1 MAGKA
6 LWWRFVAC
14 ALCMLA
20 IVPAAVHAAAYPDR
34 PIRMLIPQPAGGT
47 MDSNA
52 RALVEPLSRL
62 LNQTIVIDNRSGAN
76 GMIAGELLAKSAP
89 DGYTLLYTS
98 NSLLYNQLINKHVPF
113 DALRDFVAVTQ
124 VAKTFGYIILVNSQ
138 VPAKSLAELVELSKR
153 APINYAS
160 GGVGNAQHFLG
171 ELVNMRT
178 GAKMTHVPY
187 KGLAPLIT
195 ATIANEVQVAFAAP
209 TTVVQYIKAGRLRA
223 LAYTADKRWS
233 GLPDLPTVVELGMPD
248 LLYEPGGHGLY
259 APAGTPAAIVNRI
272 QTEVA
277 AACRQPKLVD
287 YFARGGY
294 NCVGNTPEEFA
305 RLLGA
310 DLKRIAEIAR
320 AAHIEAQ

>member
-1 MAGKA
+1 MTRKTLSAHVLA
-6 LWWRFVAC
+6 AVLC
-14 ALCMLA
+14 ALA
-20 IVPAAVHAAAYPDR
+20 IAPAAGASAYPDR
-34 PIRMLIPQPAGGT
+34 PIRVLIPQPAGGT

-52 RALVEPLSRL
+52 RALADPLSRGFG
-62 LNQTIVIDNRSGAN
+62 QTIVIDNRSGAN

-124 VAKTFGYIILVNSQ
+124 VAKTFGYIILVNPQ
-138 VPAKSLAELVELSKR
+138 VPAKSLADLVELSKR
-153 APINYAS
+153 TPINYAS

-223 LAYTADKRWS
+223 LAYTAEKRWS
-233 GLPDLPTVVELGMPD
+233 GLPDLATVVELGMPD

-259 APAGTPAAIVNRI
+259 APAGTPGAIVMRI
-272 QTEVA
+272 QSEVA
-277 AACRQPKLVD
+277 AAVRQPKLVD
-287 YFARGGY
+287 YLARGGY
-294 NCVGNTPEEFA
+294 IGVGNTPQEFA
-305 RLLGA
+305 RLLEA